1 MLYKFCTRMMS
12 NSDEFLGHGHK
23 RMCEYMKF
31 VKTGLARLTG
41 TVPRGEGDNMYV
53 SILLYQYSIVSR

>member
-41 TVPRGEGDNMYV
+41 TVPRGEGV
-53 SILLYQYSIVSR
+53 YSIIIKW